1 MILAVMQPTYMPWIG
16 YFDLIDSADRFVFLD
31 DVKLEKSDWHVR
43 NRVKSAQGALMLS
56 QVVST
61 PNGRMDSIISETE
74 FKVGHPWRKKHLKSI
89 EMNYRQAPFFS
100 EFFSEL
106 KHYYL
111 NGSDNLA
118 DFNIGLIKFFL
129 KRLEI
134 NTPIERTSHM
144 LDIEGVKDIRLANLC
159 AHYSAGIY
167 LSPLGA
173 KDYIEK
179 HNPGGALGRAGVDVY
194 YQNFKHPEYSQ
205 LYEPFIS
212 HLGVLD
218 ALMNLGSEQTK
229 SIIKSGHRPPIH
241 YKSFY

>member
-1 MILAVMQPTYMPWIG
+1 MILAVMQPTYIPWLG

-61 PNGRMDSIISETE
+61 PNGRMDSIINETE
-74 FKVGHPWRKKHLKSI
+74 FKAGHPWRKKHLKSI

-106 KHYYL
+106 KHYYF

-144 LDIEGVKDIRLANLC
+144 LDIEGTKDTRLANLC
-159 AHYSAGIY
+159 THYSAGIY

-173 KDYIEK
+173 RDYIEK
-179 HNPGGALGRAGVDVY
+179 NNPGGALSRAGVEVY

-229 SIIKSGHRPPIH
+229 LIIKSGHRSPMH